1 MLFYISG
8 TFKSEHTAARTKAVR
23 EVKDDERVE
32 MFAYLSQAVHSA
44 SEPVAGQR
52 AAESFDDVVEN

>member
-1 MLFYISG
+1 M
-8 TFKSEHTAARTKAVR
+8 R